1 MNKLT
6 IAASKLSLKAKKHS
20 PIIFLTL
27 GTVGAGWAMW
37 EAYQARNKVEAVVER
52 IEDARANEEEINKM
66 EVAKDLAEALY
77 KPILIG
83 VASIGCILL
92 AHNIQSNRI
101 KVLMGA
107 LVTEQARN
115 VYFEHKYKK
124 EHGEEAYNKFV
135 APVEEIQ
142 HTEIGKNGKEKI
154 TVESVKRGVA
164 ESIGRWFSDSSEY
177 ASDDMEYNITYV
189 EMINDKMNTILFQ
202 RGHLLLNEVYDAL
215 GFSRSREG
223 ALLGWSTGH
232 FEITKQV
239 LAVGNEEDGEARNQ
253 LWVTWT
259 TPKYIHEDIEFNSRY
274 SVYKS

>member
-6 IAASKLSLKAKKHS
+6 IAASKLTMKAKKHS
-20 PIIFLTL
+20 PIIFMTSGVVL
-27 GTVGAGWAMW
+27 AGWAMW
-37 EAYQARNKVEAVVER
+37 EAYSARNKVEAVVER
-52 IEDARANEEEINKM
+52 VEEARQNEEEISKM
-66 EVAKDLAEALY
+66 EVVKDLGEALY

-83 VASIGCILL
+83 IASIGCILL

-115 VYFEHKYKK
+115 VYFEHKYRK
-124 EHGEEAYNKFV
+124 EHGDEAYEKFS
-135 APVEEIQ
+135 APVENIE

-154 TVESVKRGVA
+154 TIQSVKRGVS
-164 ESIGRWFSDSSEY
+164 ETIGRWFSDSSEY

-189 EMINDKMNTILFQ
+189 EAINNKMNTLLFQ

-215 GFSRSREG
+215 GFPRNREG
-223 ALLGWSTGH
+223 ALLGWSSGE
-232 FEITKQV
+232 FEIKSQV
-239 LAVGNEEDGEARNQ
+239 LAVGNEEDGESRNQ

-259 TPKYIHEDIEFNSRY
+259 TAKYVHNDIEFNTRY
-274 SVYKS
+274 SPYRN

>member
-6 IAASKLSLKAKKHS
+6 IAASKASLKLRKHS
-20 PIIFLTL
+20 PIIFMTAGVL
-27 GTVGAGWAMW
+27 GAGWAMW
-37 EAYQARNKVEAVVER
+37 EAYQARNKVEDVVKG
-52 IEDARANEEEINKM
+52 IEIAREDGEEINKLQ
-66 EVAKDLAEALY
+66 VAKDLGEALY

-83 VASIGCILL
+83 VASIGCILM

-124 EHGEEAYNKFV
+124 EHGEEAYEKFV
-135 APVEEIQ
+135 APVENIE
-142 HTEIGKNGKEKI
+142 HTEIGKNGKEKV
-154 TVESVKRGVA
+154 TVESVKRGVS
-164 ESIGRWFSDSSEY
+164 ETIGRWFSDSSEY
-177 ASDDMEYNITYV
+177 ASDDMEYNMTYV
-189 EMINDKMNTILFQ
+189 EMINDKMNTVLFQ

-215 GFSRSREG
+215 GFPRNREG
-223 ALLGWSTGH
+223 ALLGWSSGS
-232 FEITKQV
+232 FEIKKQV
-239 LAVGNEEDGEARNQ
+239 LAVGNTEDGETREQ

-259 TPKYIHEDIEFNSRY
+259 TPRYIHEEVEFNSRY